1 MSKFLVSLELLAIL
15 AILPILNVGI
25 MGLMSLLGLMHIGAS
40 IKREHYDVKSQFKRV
55 KSTKS
60 FPCFRAST

>member
-1 MSKFLVSLELLAIL
+1 MSKFLVSLHLLA

-55 KSTKS
+55 KSNKS
-60 FPCFRAST
+60 SPVLGLVQ